1 MLTLFPI
8 RRYRVLRVVD
18 AGHSNSLSTCMVSL
32 SFPQGNLVDV
42 PGVGDTDVADGG
54 VVRGGL
60 KWNIR
65 RSSVGVKYRRR
76 RGRRMESA
84 SSDGGEGA

>member
-1 MLTLFPI
+1 MTLFPI

-18 AGHSNSLSTCMVSL
+18 DGHSNTLFTFMVRTLFS
-32 SFPQGNLVDV
+32 PGEPVGV
-42 PGVGDTDVADGG
+42 PGVAGTSDAG
-54 VVRGGL
+54 VRGAL

-65 RSSVGVKYRRR
+65 RSSVGVKYRRW

-84 SSDGGEGA
+84 SVEEGV